1 MVAPSYYEAVLMLL
15 STDDGVQNAI
25 RVLRSAKVL
34 IVIQVRSFGIY
45 TPASPTSPSISP
57 TTTPASA
64 PTPTLTHT
72 PSPSPS
78 PTPSPF
84 PTPIVFLL
92 S

>member
-15 STDDGVQNAI
+15 STDDVVQNAI

-45 TPASPTSPSISP
+45 TPASPSPSISP

-78 PTPSPF
+78 PTPSPL